1 MTATTDD
8 LRELELELD
17 FDAEQP
23 AAPAAPAVPAYLSS
37 AARRR
42 AADAEQGDGFIKAM
56 YGLSVLGLVISLGIF
71 GLVSYDN
78 STAQLGEQTSVST
91 AP

>member
-8 LRELELELD
+8 MREFQLD

-23 AAPAAPAVPAYLSS
+23 AAPAATAVPAYLSS

-42 AADAEQGDGFIKAM
+42 AADAEQGDGFIKGMYALAM
-56 YGLSVLGLVISLGIF
+56 VGLVISLGVF
-71 GLVSYDN
+71 GLVTYDN
-78 STAQLGEQTSVST
+78 STAQLGEQTSIST
-91 AP
+91 TP

>member
-8 LRELELELD
+8 MREFQLD
-17 FDAEQP
+17 FDAEEP

-56 YGLSVLGLVISLGIF
+56 YGVALIGLVVSLGVF
-71 GLVSYDN
+71 GLVTYDN
-78 STAQLGEQTSVST
+78 SAAQLGEQTSVST
-91 AP
+91 TP